1 MADSGLRV
9 HLASGSRAE
18 DAGYQTAADI
28 ALLCAQA
35 GIEYRLIGGLAVSL
49 IHAAHGSPGDLP
61 ARQTADADLGAED
74 HAVAARGLDA
84 LLLEQ
89 GYRQTQGNRFVK
101 GEGVRA
107 RTIDIL
113 IPSTGGQLA
122 TNVPCGPLTVD
133 AIPGL
138 RLALTTDSLL
148 LALSVRLSTGE
159 TLETNLH
166 LPQVISAIVL
176 KAYAFAA
183 RSTERDLLDL
193 WKLLETAWNAG
204 ITAADWHPVHAQK
217 RDALRHLEQRVIP
230 ATSAAGTIARTRG
243 WPHERIA
250 ALARQ
255 HVPALG

>member
-1 MADSGLRV
+1 M
-9 HLASGSRAE
+9 
-18 DAGYQTAADI
+18 T
-28 ALLCAQA
+28 C
-35 GIEYRLIGGLAVSL
+35 
-49 IHAAHGSPGDLP
+49 LP
-61 ARQTADADLGAED
+61 ARRQMMTSAPRTTPWRQGGSTPSFWSRATARLRATASS
-74 HAVAARGLDA
+74 
-84 LLLEQ
+84 
-89 GYRQTQGNRFVK
+89 
-101 GEGVRA
+101 RA
-107 RTIDIL
+107 RACGHA
-113 IPSTGGQLA
+113 PSTSSYPAQVANSPPTCRAALSPS
-122 TNVPCGPLTVD
+122 TRF
-133 AIPGL
+133 PGL

-255 HVPALG
+255 HVPARR